1 MTCSRYASYKHLGK
15 GQFMLNFRLSSR
27 LFLFLSLSLSLS
39 LSFSLSPHLLLATVI
54 EQVAVVV
61 DGDPYTMTD
70 LKEYART
77 RNNHILSDEALT
89 PSNKETK
96 AILEQF
102 ITEKLI
108 AAEVSRMGIQ
118 VGKEDID
125 SYIENVQK
133 KNRISADQLV
143 TALRREG
150 MDIDQYRA
158 KIRVELEKGI
168 LISRQVEKKVN
179 IFPDDVERYYNAN
192 KIKYM
197 TKERA
202 HLLHILIRILNDA
215 TPEQVKAAFSKAQE
229 VHKRALQGEDFSK
242 LAREYSD
249 GAGASEGGD
258 IGWVDRSSLLKEI
271 ADAAF
276 KLTPGGVSQ
285 PVRTSLGVHLIKV
298 VEIQHAKLT
307 PLSEVEKDIK
317 DYLYTKALEKR
328 FQRWLST
335 DLRKRH
341 IVDVKIPGFVFRA
354 KETNEGAS
362 TSLASASL
370 DDESEERSF
379 LSYLNPFTFFSSDDA
394 PVDFQNSDNIAD
406 ESVVTLFGTPFFVT
420 NEGDDLDE
428 PLAPFG
434 ESGETGKS
442 EESQGFFST
451 MWDSISSF

>member
-1 MTCSRYASYKHLGK
+1 
-15 GQFMLNFRLSSR
+15 MLNFRLSSR

-77 RNNHILSDEALT
+77 RNNRILSDEALT

-125 SYIENVQK
+125 SYSENVQK

-158 KIRVELEKGI
+158 KIRVELEKRI

-179 IFPDDVERYYNAN
+179 IFPDDVERYYKAN

-202 HLLHILIRILNDA
+202 HLLHLLIRIFNDA

-258 IGWVDRSSLLKEI
+258 IGWVDRSSLLEEI
-271 ADAAF
+271 ADAAV

-298 VEIQHAKLT
+298 VEIQPTRIT
-307 PLSEVEKDIK
+307 PLSEVEKEIK

-354 KETNEGAS
+354 KEINEGAS

>member
-1 MTCSRYASYKHLGK
+1 
-15 GQFMLNFRLSSR
+15 MLNFRLSSR

-39 LSFSLSPHLLLATVI
+39 FSLSPRLLLATVI

-77 RNNHILSDEALT
+77 RTNRILSDEALT

-118 VGKEDID
+118 VSKKDID

-133 KNRISADQLV
+133 KNRISADQLAM
-143 TALRREG
+143 ALRREG

-158 KIRVELEKGI
+158 KIRAELEKGI
-168 LISRQVEKKVN
+168 LISRQVETKVN
-179 IFPDDVERYYNAN
+179 IFPDDVERYFKAN

-202 HLLHILIRILNDA
+202 HLLHILIRIFNDA
-215 TPEQVKAAFSKAQE
+215 APEQVKAAFSKAQE
-229 VHKRALQGEDFSK
+229 IRKRALQGEDFSK

-258 IGWVDRSSLLKEI
+258 IGWVDRSSLLEEI

-276 KLTPGGVSQ
+276 KLPQGGISQ

-298 VEIQHAKLT
+298 VEIQPTRIT
-307 PLSEVEKDIK
+307 PLSEVEKEIK

-354 KETNEGAS
+354 KEIEDGAS
-362 TSLASASL
+362 TSRASASL
-370 DDESEERSF
+370 DDEDEERSF
-379 LSYLNPFTFFSSDDA
+379 LSYLNPFSYFVKET
-394 PVDFQNSDNIAD
+394 PVDYGDGDNLSG
-406 ESVVTLFGTPFFVT
+406 ESIVNLFGIPFFTTESGDSVDVPLSST
-420 NEGDDLDE
+420 EGLGE
-428 PLAPFG
+428 TG
-434 ESGETGKS
+434 ESGE
-442 EESQGFFST
+442 SQ
-451 MWDSISSF
+451 

>member
-1 MTCSRYASYKHLGK
+1 MS
-15 GQFMLNFRLSSR
+15 NFRLSSR

-39 LSFSLSPHLLLATVI
+39 FSLSPRLLLATVI
-54 EQVAVVV
+54 DQVAVVV
-61 DGDPYTMTD
+61 DGDPYTLTD

-77 RNNHILSDEALT
+77 RKNRILSDEALT

-118 VGKEDID
+118 VSKEDID

-168 LISRQVEKKVN
+168 LISRQVKTKVN
-179 IFPDDVERYYNAN
+179 IFPDDVERYYKAN

-215 TPEQVKAAFSKAQE
+215 TPEQVKAAFSKALE
-229 VHKRALQGEDFSK
+229 IRKRALQGEDFSK

-258 IGWVDRSSLLKEI
+258 IGWVDRSSLLEEI

-285 PVRTSLGVHLIKV
+285 PVRTSLGVHVIKV
-298 VEIQHAKLT
+298 VEIQPTRIT
-307 PLSEVEKDIK
+307 PLSEVEKEIN

-354 KETNEGAS
+354 KEINDTADS
-362 TSLASASL
+362 RIASASGS
-370 DDESEERSF
+370 DTEERGLFSF
-379 LSYLNPFTFFSSDDA
+379 LNPFSSFFSDDEPSVDYGSGDNLSD
-394 PVDFQNSDNIAD
+394 QT
-406 ESVVTLFGTPFFVT
+406 VVTLFGTPLFVT
-420 NEGDDLDE
+420 YEGDNTDE
-428 PLAPFG
+428 PLIPSG
-434 ESGETGKS
+434 DEPLIPSGDEPLIPSGEGAETGES

-451 MWDSISSF
+451 MWDSISPF